1 MTTGASVS
9 APAVAGTRPTTGR
22 ALKDGK
28 MMKTASSAAA
38 IAAGLCFVAAVAG
51 AVTAAQASAAPRTQA
66 GPQAP
71 STAPTPLDRY
81 LKNLKT
87 LRVKF
92 LQTIADAQGAE
103 VGRSTGTLIVERPG
117 KFRWDIH
124 PQSSAQGTAPGQNTA
139 AGQGATAGEG
149 ATTAQAASPGSGQ
162 LMVSDGRNLWYFDR
176 DLQQVTVR
184 PMTAALSATPAMLL
198 SGTVDVHE
206 HFTESIV
213 GPREGLD
220 WVYVEPRSA
229 AADFKSALF
238 GFDSQGT
245 LQRMILE
252 DKLGQTV
259 TIMFQDV
266 EVNVPVPA
274 SELTF
279 TPPAG
284 ADVIGTPAK

>member
-1 MTTGASVS
+1 M
-9 APAVAGTRPTTGR
+9 
-22 ALKDGK
+22 
-28 MMKTASSAAA
+28 AAA
-38 IAAGLCFVAAVAG
+38 LSLVGALPAAANAQQAS
-51 AVTAAQASAAPRTQA
+51 TAAQPPAAA
-66 GPQAP
+66 HAP
-71 STAPTPLDRY
+71 SSAPTPLDRY
-81 LKNLKT
+81 LRNLKT

-92 LQTIADAQGAE
+92 LQTVADAQGAE

-124 PQSSAQGTAPGQNTA
+124 PQSTQAGSQGA
-139 AGQGATAGEG
+139 AGQTGAA
-149 ATTAQAASPGSGQ
+149 AQSSAPGGGQ
-162 LMVSDGRNLWYFDR
+162 LMVSDGRNLWYLDR

-184 PMTAALSATPAMLL
+184 PLTAALSATPAMLL
-198 SGTVDVHE
+198 SGTVDVRQ
-206 HFTESIV
+206 HFTESVV

-220 WVYVEPRSA
+220 WVYVEPRSTE
-229 AADFKSALF
+229 ADFKSALF
-238 GFDSQGT
+238 GFDRKGT

-252 DKLGQTV
+252 DKLGQVV
-259 TIMFQDV
+259 TIVFQDV

>member
-1 MTTGASVS
+1 MLQ
-9 APAVAGTRPTTGR
+9 R
-22 ALKDGK
+22 
-28 MMKTASSAAA
+28 ASSAAA
-38 IAAGLCFVAAVAG
+38 IAAGLCLVPALAVAAAD
-51 AVTAAQASAAPRTQA
+51 TPQAYTVPRGSIT
-66 GPQAP
+66 PQAP
-71 STAPTPLDRY
+71 ATAPTPLDRY

-87 LRVKF
+87 LRVQF

-124 PQSSAQGTAPGQNTA
+124 PQSTAQGAA
-139 AGQGATAGEG
+139 AGNTGAA
-149 ATTAQAASPGSGQ
+149 AQSSPPGGQ
-162 LMVSDGRNLWYFDR
+162 LMVSDGRNLWYLDR

-198 SGTVDVHE
+198 SGTVDVRE
-206 HFTESIV
+206 HFTESSA
-213 GPREGLD
+213 GMRDGLD
-220 WVYVEPRSA
+220 WVYVEPRSTE
-229 AADFKSALF
+229 ADFKSALF
-238 GFDSQGT
+238 GFDSKGT

-252 DKLGQTV
+252 DKLGQIV
-259 TIMFQDV
+259 TIIFQDV
-266 EVNVPVPA
+266 AVNVPVAA